1 MFKNHEA
8 VAIVYTNRK
17 KETSERT
24 VVPFN
29 VAPVNVKAIDV
40 TDLPEGEQQ
49 QMTSRMLEYQEY
61 LEIIRSATFKFE
73 DWLEMT
79 HAETPDI
86 KWRTFDPANV
96 NFL

>member
-8 VAIVYTNRK
+8 VEIVYTNRK
-17 KETSERT
+17 KETKERT

-40 TDLPEGEQQ
+40 TELSEAERQ
-49 QMTSRMLEYQEY
+49 QMTVRMLEYQEY
-61 LEIIRSATFKFE
+61 LEQRRQADFKFE
-73 DWLEMT
+73 DWLEQT
-79 HAETPDI
+79 HTEQPDI